1 MARVKTNPVPYLKNM
16 EAYNDFSG
24 GLNTV
29 TSNDNLKD
37 NEFASLVN
45 VDLAERG
52 SVKRRSGMSQL
63 EGTYKITQW
72 KDIGAKKWSEV

>member
-63 EGTYKITQW
+63 EGTYRITLW
-72 KDIGAKKWSEV
+72 SDIGAKKWSEV